1 MSPLDLLVPDASE
14 IAEATPFSARL
25 AQRRLTDPSVH
36 RAGAFN
42 PGPSSRPSDRRA
54 HLRRNA
60 KDLAWLRS
68 VRLTGGTGYAVTL
81 VDLSEGG
88 ALIEVDA
95 PLRPGVRLTL
105 EIAGTG
111 LEAAVPIEVRRSY
124 VAKLQGD
131 STFYRGACVFAHV
144 IDLPSTAP
152 PRAPATPF
160 VGTAAALRYLLDRCD
175 AAAPAEPDRRV
186 LLARPDLVKVLESIH
201 ARGSSGGDAIGRGTV
216 ELLGAVLPALQR
228 GHSQHDAAAAL
239 ECRLRTLPR
248 QVQTDLGDATKTLE
262 SLIARCFPVDEAPVS
277 PASSSSANA
286 MPILTANSPAVSDSA
301 MQKIV
306 VRYADGELLK
316 GFTQDFHPTRS
327 QFSLWPSINSTPA
340 DRVNVPMS
348 RLKAVFFVRNFEGN
362 PGYRERKTFTV
373 RGQGRRVEVTF
384 VDTEV
389 ILGTTLNYRPD
400 AAGFFIVPADLG
412 GNNTRIFVVAS
423 AVRRVRFV

>member
-1 MSPLDLLVPDASE
+1 MSPLDLLVPDAPE

-25 AQRRLTDPSVH
+25 AQRRLTASSIH
-36 RAGAFN
+36 RAVSIN
-42 PGPSSRPSDRRA
+42 PDTSSRPSDRRA
-54 HLRRNA
+54 HVRRSA
-60 KDLAWLRS
+60 KDLEWLRS
-68 VRLTGGTGYAVTL
+68 VRLIGGTAYAVTL

-105 EIAGTG
+105 EIAGGG
-111 LEAAVPIEVRRSY
+111 LDASVPIEVLRSY
-124 VAKLQGD
+124 IARLQGD
-131 STFYRGACVFAHV
+131 STFYRGACVFAHAV
-144 IDLPSTAP
+144 DLPSPSPTTP
-152 PRAPATPF
+152 PAPATPF
-160 VGTAAALRYLLDRCD
+160 VGTAAALRYLLDQCD
-175 AAAPAEPDRRV
+175 AGAPSSPDRRV
-186 LLARPDLVKVLESIH
+186 MLARPDLVKVLESIH

-228 GHSQHDAAAAL
+228 GHSLKDAAAAL

-248 QVQTDLGDATKTLE
+248 HVQADLSDATKTLE
-262 SLIARCFPVDEAPVS
+262 SLIARCFPLDAAPS
-277 PASSSSANA
+277 TSSSAT
-286 MPILTANSPAVSDSA
+286 PILTTQSPAVSDSA

-306 VRYADGELLK
+306 VRFADGALLK

-327 QFSLWPSINSTPA
+327 QFSLWPSINSKPA

-348 RLKAVFFVRNFEGN
+348 RLKAVFFVKDFQGN
-362 PGYRERKTFTV
+362 PRYHERKTFTV

-389 ILGTTLNYRPD
+389 VLGTTLNYRPD
-400 AAGFFIVPADLG
+400 ATGFFVVPADAG

>member
-1 MSPLDLLVPDASE
+1 MSPLDLLVSDAPE

-25 AQRRLTDPSVH
+25 AQRRLTDPSIH
-36 RAGAFN
+36 RTVSINSGT
-42 PGPSSRPSDRRA
+42 SSRPSDRRA
-54 HLRRNA
+54 HPRRSA
-60 KDLAWLRS
+60 KDLEWLRS

-105 EIAGTG
+105 EIAGSG
-111 LEAAVPIEVRRSY
+111 LDASVPIEVLRSY
-124 VAKLQGD
+124 VAKLQGE
-131 STFYRGACVFAHV
+131 STFYRGACVFAHA
-144 IDLPSTAP
+144 IDLPSLSPTP
-152 PRAPATPF
+152 PPAPAMPF

-175 AAAPAEPDRRV
+175 AEAPSSSDRRV
-186 LLARPDLVKVLESIH
+186 MLARPDLVKVLGSIH

-228 GHSQHDAAAAL
+228 GNSQQDAAAAL

-248 QVQTDLGDATKTLE
+248 HVQADLSDATKTLE
-262 SLIARCFPVDEAPVS
+262 SLIARCFPLDAAPS
-277 PASSSSANA
+277 TPSSAT
-286 MPILTANSPAVSDSA
+286 PILTTQSPAVSDSG

-306 VRYADGELLK
+306 VRFANGDLLK

-348 RLKAVFFVRNFEGN
+348 RLKAVFFVRDFEGN
-362 PGYRERKTFTV
+362 PEYRERKTFTV

-389 ILGTTLNYRPD
+389 VLGTTLNYRPD
-400 AAGFFIVPADLG
+400 AAGFFVVPADAG

-423 AVRRVRFV
+423 AVRSVRFV

>member
-1 MSPLDLLVPDASE
+1 MSPLDLLVPDAPE

-25 AQRRLTDPSVH
+25 AQRRLTTPSIH
-36 RAGAFN
+36 PAGSLN
-42 PGPSSRPSDRRA
+42 PGTSLRPSDRRA
-54 HLRRNA
+54 HLRRTA
-60 KDLAWLRS
+60 KDLEWLRS

-105 EIAGTG
+105 EIAGSG
-111 LEAAVPIEVRRSY
+111 LDASVPIEVLRSY
-124 VAKLQGD
+124 VAKLQGE
-131 STFYRGACVFAHV
+131 STFYRGACVFAHA
-144 IDLPSTAP
+144 IDLPSTSQTPAP
-152 PRAPATPF
+152 TPATPF
-160 VGTAAALRYLLDRCD
+160 VGTAAALRYLLDRCELG
-175 AAAPAEPDRRV
+175 APASPDRRV
-186 LLARPDLVKVLESIH
+186 MLARPDLVKVLESIH

-228 GHSQHDAAAAL
+228 GNSQKDAAAAL

-248 QVQTDLGDATKTLE
+248 HVQTDLSEATKTLE
-262 SLIARCFPVDEAPVS
+262 SLIARCFPLDAAPSS
-277 PASSSSANA
+277 PSNA
-286 MPILTANSPAVSDSA
+286 APILTTQSPAVSDSG

-306 VRYADGELLK
+306 VRFADGELLK
-316 GFTQDFHPTRS
+316 GFTQDFHPTRA

-340 DRVNVPMS
+340 DRVNVSMS
-348 RLKAVFFVRNFEGN
+348 RLKAVFFVRDFEGN
-362 PGYRERKTFTV
+362 PSYRERKTFTV

-400 AAGFFIVPADLG
+400 AAGFFVVPADAG